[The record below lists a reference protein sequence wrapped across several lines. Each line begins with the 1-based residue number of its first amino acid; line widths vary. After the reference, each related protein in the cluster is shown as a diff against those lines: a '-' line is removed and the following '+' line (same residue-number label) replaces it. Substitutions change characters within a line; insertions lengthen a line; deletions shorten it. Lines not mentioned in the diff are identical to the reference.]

1 MNSRIVQME
10 EFLKYHAKLY
20 KQNPGLKIK
29 KETIYNDLMNYE
41 LQNDEVG
48 QSLAK
53 RKALTHPYPACIDKI
68 NKYMNEF
75 NELFY
80 KEIFQNFQM

>member
-29 KETIYNDLMNYE
+29 KETIYNDLTDIEKDYIE
-41 LQNDEVG
+41 RIY
-48 QSLAK
+48 SS
-53 RKALTHPYPACIDKI
+53 RKYINFDK
-68 NKYMNEF
+68 
-75 NELFY
+75 
-80 KEIFQNFQM
+80 

>member
-53 RKALTHPYPACIDKI
+53 YFDDWQYRFRGRKV
-68 NKYMNEF
+68 NV
-75 NELFY
+75 FY
-80 KEIFQNFQM
+80 SF

>member
-29 KETIYNDLMNYE
+29 KETI
-41 LQNDEVG
+41 
-48 QSLAK
+48 
-53 RKALTHPYPACIDKI
+53 
-68 NKYMNEF
+68 
-75 NELFY
+75 
-80 KEIFQNFQM
+80 